1 MFQLMTRGRPTPC
14 APHLIMMIVAV
25 LTGSAVAVDPVNLG
39 DTVNLLE
46 NQEQQTTE
54 GDQTPPAGEGEKA
67 GDLLEEGTEA
77 IRDAAEKA
85 GNAVKEGLDRLTNDT
100 AQTDPPGESKPGKG
114 SPNQSTESTP
124 SGTNTETA
132 TNQPAPPPVE
142 ARTGPA
148 TYGLWA
154 IAPAIVAILLAI
166 FTRQV
171 VPALVVG
178 LLVGAYMMAPYLTI
192 PSIGDTGGNTV
203 KGFRLAFEYYLLKA
217 IYDQGSD
224 EYGRLK
230 IIVFTLIIGFM
241 VGVIGRN
248 GGTAGLVRVV
258 TGESTSA
265 RRGTL
270 TAWLAGMV
278 VFFDDYANT
287 MIVGPTMRPIF
298 DKLKIS
304 RAKLAYIIDS
314 TAAPV
319 ASIALIGTWVGA
331 EIGYI
336 NDGIIEVKNAGREAM
351 LTAANGSTYSAMDLF
366 IRSLPY
372 RFYPILALFFV
383 FLVALLRRDFGPMRR
398 AEAEAIDGTEE
409 RMDMDATTDA
419 PPAPKVM
426 LGLLPVLA
434 LVLVTVGVLVG
445 TGLHATGGWAATA
458 DEGAWWQRAAK
469 IVSKADAYL
478 CIFYGAISSAIL
490 AVLLT
495 IISRACS
502 ARDAVDAGLE
512 GMGRM
517 FPAIVILVLATAI
530 QNVEGDLQLASAAG
544 EFLRDAGF
552 SAQYMPL
559 AIFLASAAI
568 SFAMGS
574 SWATMGLL
582 CPLAVSVTVG
592 LALNANMDAEAARVL
607 LFSAVGSVLAGS
619 IFGDHCS
626 PISDTTVLSSIA
638 AGCRH
643 ERHVWTQ
650 LPYALVTA
658 IAAIGAGEV
667 TCGIYGQPWY
677 VGLGSGAAFLFLF
690 LLIFGRS
697 PRRLNG
703 GDRTP
708 SERKP
713 LVSETVRSQVIA
725 ARMAKSA
732 PPPPPQS
739 LYDDSDDQA

>member
-1 MFQLMTRGRPTPC
+1 MYVIALT
-14 APHLIMMIVAV
+14 V
-25 LTGSAVAVDPVNLG
+25 LSIGLVMPNATA
-39 DTVNLLE
+39 
-46 NQEQQTTE
+46 
-54 GDQTPPAGEGEKA
+54 QTPPDTAPAASPQSQPASIQASPPKNDPPQNDPQETDPVLTDPEKAKPESETPSPTTPTQPDVLPDETAGNETDAETDPAETNPAETNTAETNTADTTATGEKTSA
-67 GDLLEEGTEA
+67 T
-77 IRDAAEKA
+77 
-85 GNAVKEGLDRLTNDT
+85 AVSG
-100 AQTDPPGESKPGKG
+100 
-114 SPNQSTESTP
+114 P
-124 SGTNTETA
+124 S
-132 TNQPAPPPVE
+132 
-142 ARTGPA
+142 

-178 LLVGAYMMAPYLTI
+178 LLVGAYMMAPYLSI
-192 PSIGDTGGNTV
+192 DRIGDSGGEAL

-217 IYDQGSD
+217 VYDPGDDGQ
-224 EYGRLK
+224 YGRLK
-230 IIVFTLIIGFM
+230 IIVFTLVIGFM

-248 GGTAGLVRVV
+248 GGTAGLVRWV
-258 TGESTSA
+258 TGNSDSP

-298 DKLKIS
+298 DKLRIS

-331 EIGYI
+331 ELGYI
-336 NDGIIEVKNAGREAM
+336 AEGIEAVKSGGQEAHLMDAG
-351 LTAANGSTYSAMDLF
+351 GGTYTAMDLF

-372 RFYPILALFFV
+372 RFYPILALFMV
-383 FLVALLRRDFGPMRR
+383 FIVALFRRDFGPMRR
-398 AEAEAIDGTEE
+398 AESEALDGVEAELVDDSPDDTV
-409 RMDMDATTDA
+409 A
-419 PPAPKVM
+419 PPRLM
-426 LGLLPVLA
+426 LGLLPILC
-434 LVLVTVGVLVG
+434 LVFVTVGVLIAS
-445 TGLHATGGWAATA
+445 GLAQIDGWEATA
-458 DEGAWWQRAAK
+458 DKGELWERASYV
-469 IVSKADAYL
+469 IRNADAYL
-478 CIFYGAISSAIL
+478 CIFYGAVSSAIL
-490 AVLLT
+490 AVLLSMT
-495 IISRACS
+495 ARSCS
-502 ARDAVDAGLE
+502 VRDAVDAGLE

-530 QNVEGDLQLASAAG
+530 QSVESDLMLAEAAG
-544 EFLRDAGF
+544 DFLRDTGF
-552 SAQYMPL
+552 SANYMPL
-559 AIFLASAAI
+559 AIFLASAVI

-592 LALNANMDAEAARVL
+592 LIANADMDAEAARVL

-643 ERHVWTQ
+643 EEHVWTQ
-650 LPYALVTA
+650 LPYAIVTA
-658 IAAIGAGEV
+658 LAAVGAGEI

-677 VGLGSGAAFLFLF
+677 IGLASGAGALFLF

-697 PRRLNG
+697 PQTPKGRERR
-703 GDRTP
+703 T
-708 SERKP
+708 
-713 LVSETVRSQVIA
+713 LVTDSVRSQVIA
-725 ARMAKSA
+725 ARMARSA
-732 PPPPPQS
+732 PPQPPEP
-739 LYDDSDDQA
+739 DDGEEYYQE